1 MTLDKIDRKIL
12 TVLAQNGRISWKDLA
27 QRVGLSETPTVRRAK
42 ALEAAGYIDG
52 YAARLNEAAVGKPI
66 SVFVSISMDRQNEEE
81 LALFEATIASAP
93 QIVSCFMLAGEV
105 DYLLRVVVA
114 DVREFQEFLDKV
126 LRPIPGMKR
135 ISSSFAMKAVIQRSM
150 PPLDS

>member
-1 MTLDKIDRKIL
+1 MLDRLDRKIL
-12 TVLAQNGRISWKDLA
+12 TILAQDGRISWKELA
-27 QRVGLSETPTVRRAK
+27 QRVGLSETPTVRRAR

-52 YAARLNEAAVGKPI
+52 YSARISEAAVGKPI
-66 SVFVSISMDRQNEEE
+66 SVFVSISMDRQNQEE
-81 LALFEATIASAP
+81 LAAFEAAIASAP

-114 DVREFQEFLDKV
+114 DVQEFQIFLDKV

-135 ISSSFAMKAVIQRSM
+135 ISSSFALKPVIQRTM
-150 PPLDS
+150 PPFDL